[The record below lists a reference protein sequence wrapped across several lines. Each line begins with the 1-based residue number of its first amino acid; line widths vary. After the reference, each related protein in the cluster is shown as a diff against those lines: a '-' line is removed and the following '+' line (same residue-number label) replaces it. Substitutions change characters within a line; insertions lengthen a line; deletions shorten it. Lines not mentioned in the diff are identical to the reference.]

1 MKQLLFVILAVAMAF
16 RVSAQA
22 SKVDTVAVMIL
33 DQMSNVIG
41 ELTSCSFTL
50 KTQTDAVDQ
59 DAGLISHFAVSEV
72 YFDGPDKMLVQAKG
86 DNGHRGLWYN
96 GKLLVY
102 YSFNENN
109 YAVIDAP
116 PTSLQTIDSI
126 HNNFGIDFPAADFF
140 YPTFTDDLLHMSNQV
155 IYNGLKT
162 VEGKECFHIVARG
175 KEVSVQLWIANDAL
189 YLPVKMII
197 ISSTTGQTLEYE
209 ATFTN
214 WQMNPTLPEAIF
226 NFLPPPGAHQVS
238 ILPKNS
244 N

>member
-1 MKQLLFVILAVAMAF
+1 MKQLLFVILAMVFAF

-22 SKVDTVAVMIL
+22 SKTDTVAVMIL
-33 DQMSNVIG
+33 DHMSNVIG
-41 ELTSCSFTL
+41 DLTSCSFTL
-50 KTQTDAVDQ
+50 KTQTDVVDP
-59 DAGLISHFAVSEV
+59 DAGLISQFAVNEV
-72 YFDGPDKMLVQAKG
+72 YFDGPDKMLIQANG
-86 DNGHRGLWYN
+86 DNGHKGLWYN

-102 YSFNENN
+102 YSFDENN

-116 PTSLQTIDSI
+116 STSLQTIDSI

-140 YPTFTDDLLHMSNQV
+140 YPSFTDDLLNMSNQV
-155 IYNGLKT
+155 IYDGLKM

-175 KEVSVQLWIANDAL
+175 RNSSVQLWIANDAL

-197 ISSTTGQTLEYE
+197 ISNTTGQTLQYE
-209 ATFTN
+209 ATFTS
-214 WQMNPTLPEAIF
+214 WQLNPVLPAAIF
-226 NFLPPPGAHQVS
+226 DFLPPPSARQIS